1 MRDGI
6 WKSAVDDV
14 VEALRMIDRAFVGLR
29 RDIVELGEDPVRAR
43 QCAVAAI
50 VVPLATSIALVLQVE
65 SVWWAAISGFMSI
78 MSTGAASL
86 RRGVLRLVGTVGGAL
101 LGFIAARWL
110 PYDHFGLSLF
120 LGATTML
127 GVVGMQVSPHGLAWL
142 FAMITS
148 SMVLLMGLNDP
159 LQVPIIAF
167 YRVMEVGIGV
177 ASAVVVANVLEDW
190 HADPPPRVPGWRHLL
205 GAQWPALLHGM
216 RAAIAVVTVLHVWM
230 WIDLPDVYQMAITI
244 AVVMAAPVMA
254 DGGLTTRHQ
263 VAERALH
270 RLLGCILG
278 GFAALLCLSF
288 SVTSFVWWLAI
299 IAGGVWVCMHIQT
312 STRGV
317 GYIGTQSAIVFI
329 VTLIQGAQPPS
340 SIMPGID
347 RFAGVTGGLAILL
360 LVSLVLWPGE
370 AEADDRRS

>member
-6 WKSAVDDV
+6 WKSAVDDA
-14 VEALRMIDRAFVGLR
+14 VEALRMIDGAFAGLR

-177 ASAVVVANVLEDW
+177 AAAVVVANVLEDW
-190 HADPPPRVPGWRHLL
+190 HADPPPPVPGWRHLL

-254 DGGLTTRHQ
+254 EGGLTTRHQ

-270 RLLGCILG
+270 RLLGCVLG

-288 SVTSFVWWLAI
+288 SVTSFAWWLAI

-312 STRGV
+312 SKRGV

-360 LVSLVLWPGE
+360 LVSLVLWPSDSE
-370 AEADDRRS
+370 ANTRS